1 MTGFLPGDTAPADA
15 DGRAEPIAKRL
26 TMSQLRNVLVG
37 AGPACARHRSL
48 AEPASRTPTEGSPFM
63 RRTRRA
69 FAAVVAAAA
78 LAAGAGIATSA
89 LAAPAA
95 RPATGHQSAVAF
107 RPGSGQLV
115 VDWNQELIAI
125 LGNPGAQPATV
136 HPTRSL
142 AILQAAEYE
151 AVTSITHED
160 PPYLLSVP
168 ASRGARP
175 DAAAD
180 QAAHDVLTALYPS
193 MKTGLDGML
202 LGELSVIPGSQG
214 KHDGILVG
222 AAVAKRLIELRSL
235 DGSAA
240 TPPPF
245 VPGNQPGDYR
255 LTPPNFPAPVFTNW
269 GSITPF
275 VLSSGHQFRP
285 APPPPVTSAAYARA
299 LNEVK
304 SLGQD
309 SSVTR
314 TADQTAAAKFWA
326 SAPIWNTWN
335 QVAQNLA
342 VSRHASL
349 ERTATVFANLDLAL
363 ADATIG
369 LYDAKYHHRV
379 WRPVTAIRLGD
390 TIGNPGITG
399 NPNWTPLAVT
409 AADPSYPGAHSTIS
423 QAAATVLAAFYG
435 DHQQLAITLGDITRT
450 FGSFQAAANEA
461 GLSRIFAGQHTRIDH
476 QAGQRLG
483 AQVAEFVLDHLAT
496 QPAKSAS

>member
-1 MTGFLPGDTAPADA
+1 
-15 DGRAEPIAKRL
+15 
-26 TMSQLRNVLVG
+26 
-37 AGPACARHRSL
+37 
-48 AEPASRTPTEGSPFM
+48 M
-63 RRTRRA
+63 RRKRRA
-69 FAAVVAAAA
+69 LAVVVTAAAVAAAGLTTTA
-78 LAAGAGIATSA
+78 LASSSAT
-89 LAAPAA
+89 
-95 RPATGHQSAVAF
+95 RPATGRQSAIAL

-115 VDWNQELIAI
+115 VDWNKELIAI
-125 LGNPGAQPATV
+125 AGSPGAQPATV

-142 AILQAAEYE
+142 AILQAAEYD
-151 AVTSITHED
+151 AVTSITRQD
-160 PPYLLSVP
+160 PPYLFSVP
-168 ASRGARP
+168 APRDARP

-193 MKTGLDGML
+193 MKTGLDSML
-202 LGELSVIPGSQG
+202 FDELAVIPDSQG
-214 KHDGILVG
+214 KRDGIRVG
-222 AAVAKRLIELRSL
+222 AAVAERLIKLRSL

-245 VPGNQPGDYR
+245 VPGSQPGDYR
-255 LTPPNFPAPVFTNW
+255 PTPPNFPAPVFTNW

-275 VLSSGHQFRP
+275 VLRSGRQFRP
-285 APPPPVTSAAYARA
+285 ALPPPVTSAAYAAA
-299 LNEVK
+299 LDEVK

-309 SSVTR
+309 SSTTR

-335 QVAQNLA
+335 EVAQNLA
-342 VSRHASL
+342 IRRHASL

-363 ADATIG
+363 ADATIA
-369 LYDAKYHHRV
+369 LYDAKYHYQV

-399 NPNWTPLAVT
+399 DPNWTPLAVT

-435 DHQQLAITLGDITRT
+435 ARQPLVITLGGTTRT
-450 FGSFQAAANEA
+450 FGSFQAAADEA

-476 QAGQRLG
+476 EAGQRLG
-483 AQVAEFVLDHLAT
+483 SQVAGFVVGHLASHLAQSGSET
-496 QPAKSAS
+496 